1 VQLAWDRDADCLY
14 VTHAYRRRAATP
26 VEHAAALREWGEWLP
41 FAWPHDGLQ
50 HSPGSGLPLADLYRG
65 HGLRLLPEHAAFPDG
80 SVGVEAGVIE
90 MEERMRTGRWK
101 IFAGCGEWLEE
112 YRLYH
117 RKDGRIVKMADDLL
131 CASRYAMMMRRY
143 AREEGGGWG
152 KPIKYPPSGIV

>member
-1 VQLAWDRDADCLY
+1 
-14 VTHAYRRRAATP
+14 
-26 VEHAAALREWGEWLP
+26 
-41 FAWPHDGLQ
+41 
-50 HSPGSGLPLADLYRG
+50 
-65 HGLRLLPEHAAFPDG
+65 
-80 SVGVEAGVIE
+80 
-90 MEERMRTGRWK
+90 MRTGRWK
-101 IFAGCGEWLEE
+101 VFAGCGEWLEE